1 MSRPLMAALAAQ
13 QHVIDDLRRENAT
26 YKRTLAV
33 QGQQIALIARL
44 AGVTD
49 EVEALAKTATV
60 KQADIA
66 NPAQPIPDGPEQAPS
81 ETTEQAATPETNDD
95 VRSPGQ
101 TGGSTEGV
109 PAAATD
115 TALTPGGTLPAE
127 PYGNLQDVTSP
138 VSGVNTGEIP
148 LDETRI
154 ETDVRVG
161 DPAQWDVAFPW
172 TMSENKSNSNPP
184 STGEMAGASGGPSRT
199 HACLRLARLQ
209 IQAGIASGD
218 DLTVSAR
225 LEADASLTD
234 DLINREIGTLDR
246 VMKAASARPA
256 PSGGRV
262 AARSVERVAP
272 SLASQA
278 TASAAP
284 VSTSDELA
292 DLFD

>member
-1 MSRPLMAALAAQ
+1 MTAVAAHQGIIDQQRAQLARQEAQ
-13 QHVIDDLRRENAT
+13 
-26 YKRTLAV
+26 LAV
-33 QGQQIALIARL
+33 QGRQIARIAQL
-44 AGVTD
+44 AGISS
-49 EVEALAKTATV
+49 EIEALAPRT
-60 KQADIA
+60 ADIA

-81 ETTEQAATPETNDD
+81 ETTEQAAQAETNDD

-101 TGGSTEGV
+101 TGNSTSGV

-138 VSGVNTGEIP
+138 VSGVNTGELAP
-148 LDETRI
+148 DQTRI

-172 TMSENKSNSNPP
+172 TMSENQSNSNPP
-184 STGEMAGASGGPSRT
+184 SSGEMAGAGSPSRT

-209 IQAGIASGD
+209 IQAGIASGE
-218 DLTVSAR
+218 DLSVAAA
-225 LEADASLTD
+225 LEADANRTD
-234 DLINREIGTLDR
+234 QLIANEIGVLTG
-246 VMKAASARPA
+246 VVKAASARPA
-256 PSGGRV
+256 PANGRV
-262 AARSVERVAP
+262 ANVRGTGRVAP

-284 VSTSDELA
+284 LGGDGNLS

>member
-1 MSRPLMAALAAQ
+1 MAAMQAQ
-13 QHVIDDLRRENAT
+13 QLVIDDLRQKHAADQAR
-26 YKRTLAV
+26 LSV

-49 EVEALAKTATV
+49 EVEALSKT
-60 KQADIA
+60 ADIA
-66 NPAQPIPDGPEQAPS
+66 NPAQPIPDGPAQGPS

-101 TGGSTEGV
+101 TGNSTTGV
-109 PAAATD
+109 PAASTD

-148 LDETRI
+148 LDSTRI
-154 ETDVRVG
+154 ESDVRVG

-172 TMSENKSNSNPP
+172 TISDNKSNANPVG
-184 STGEMAGASGGPSRT
+184 TGEMAGGSSGPSRT

-209 IQAGIASGD
+209 IQAGIANGD
-218 DLTVSAR
+218 DLSVSAR
-225 LEADASLTD
+225 LESDASLTD
-234 DLINREIGTLDR
+234 ELINREIGTLDR
-246 VMKAASARPA
+246 VMKAASARTA
-256 PSGGRV
+256 PSGARV

-272 SLASQA
+272 SLAAQA

-284 VSTSDELA
+284 VGDDGLS
-292 DLFD
+292 DLFVD

>member
-1 MSRPLMAALAAQ
+1 MSRPLMAALQAQ
-13 QHVIDDLRRENAT
+13 QTVIDSQRQLLDI
-26 YKRTLAV
+26 
-33 QGQQIALIARL
+33 QGRQIARIAQL
-44 AGVTD
+44 AGISD
-49 EVEALAKTATV
+49 EIRELAKT
-60 KQADIA
+60 ADIA

-101 TGGSTEGV
+101 TGNSTQGV

-154 ETDVRVG
+154 ESDVRVG
-161 DPAQWDVAFPW
+161 NPAQWDVAFPW

-184 STGEMAGASGGPSRT
+184 SSGEMAGASGGSPSRT

-209 IQAGIASGD
+209 IQAGIATGD
-218 DLTVSAR
+218 DLTLAAR
-225 LEADASLTD
+225 LESDPARTD
-234 DLINREIGTLDR
+234 ELINHEIGVLSG
-246 VMKAASARPA
+246 VAKAASSRAKNP
-256 PSGGRV
+256 GGSRV
-262 AARSVERVAP
+262 AARSTGRVAP
-272 SLASQA
+272 SLAPQ
-278 TASAAP
+278 TASLAAP
-284 VSTSDELA
+284 AGGDGLE

>member
-1 MSRPLMAALAAQ
+1 MSRPLMAALQAQ
-13 QHVIDDLRRENAT
+13 QLVIDDQRRL
-26 YKRTLAV
+26 LAV

-44 AGVTD
+44 AGVTN
-49 EVEALAKTATV
+49 EVEALAKT
-60 KQADIA
+60 ADIA

-138 VSGVNTGEIP
+138 VSGVNTGEVGG
-148 LDETRI
+148 DQTRI

-172 TMSENKSNSNPP
+172 TISPNQSNQNPV

-209 IQAGIASGD
+209 IQAGIATGD
-218 DLTVSAR
+218 DLSVSAR

-234 DLINREIGTLDR
+234 ELINREIGTLDR
-246 VMKAASARPA
+246 VVKAASARTT
-256 PSGGRV
+256 PSTGRV
-262 AARSVERVAP
+262 ATRSAERVAP
-272 SLASQA
+272 SLAAQA

-284 VSTSDELA
+284 VGGGEDLG

>member
-1 MSRPLMAALAAQ
+1 MSRPLMAALTAQ
-13 QHVIDDLRRENAT
+13 QHVIDDQR
-26 YKRTLAV
+26 KQLAV
-33 QGQQIALIARL
+33 QAAQLEVQGRQISLIARL

-66 NPAQPIPDGPEQAPS
+66 NPAQPIPDPGEQAPS
-81 ETTEQAATPETNDD
+81 ESTEQATTPETNDD

-101 TGGSTEGV
+101 TGNSTQGV

-127 PYGNLQDVTSP
+127 PYGNLQDVTAP
-138 VSGVNTGEIP
+138 VSGTNTGEVGG
-148 LDETRI
+148 DQTRI

-161 DPAQWDVAFPW
+161 NPANWDVAFPW

-184 STGEMAGASGGPSRT
+184 STGEMAASSGGPSRT

-209 IQAGIASGD
+209 IQAGIATGD

-246 VMKAASARPA
+246 VVKAASTRTA
-256 PSGGRV
+256 PSTGRV
-262 AARSVERVAP
+262 AARSAERVAP
-272 SLASQA
+272 SLAAQA

-284 VSTSDELA
+284 LASGDEVS